1 MPLHS
6 MVQARTG
13 FYSFQNEK
21 SYFFIKIRRMA
32 CANNMIFKVLRL
44 DYYATGQQLKDV
56 AFSL

>member
-1 MPLHS
+1 
-6 MVQARTG
+6 MVQVRTG

-21 SYFFIKIRRMA
+21 SYFFVKVRRMA
-32 CANNMIFKVLRL
+32 YANNMIFKVLRL